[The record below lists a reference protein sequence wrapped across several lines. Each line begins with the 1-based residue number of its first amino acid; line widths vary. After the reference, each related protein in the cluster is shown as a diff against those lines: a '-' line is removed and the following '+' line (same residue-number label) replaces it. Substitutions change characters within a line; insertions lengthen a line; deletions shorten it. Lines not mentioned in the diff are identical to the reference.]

1 MTAEDWKTVDKALK
15 SVLLPGV
22 KLLIDGYEVTLTLCQ
37 KSQFKS
43 AIAIWINGSFKGKWL
58 AEDCEERR
66 RFLCCK
72 KRTLVKEADYKAYG
86 IRSKKAKKEL
96 ADRYAYEEWFSY
108 WTNFNKMKKHFI
120 DNNKSIEILEVL

>member
-37 KSQFKS
+37 KSQFKN

-58 AEDCEERR
+58 AEDCE
-66 RFLCCK
+66 
-72 KRTLVKEADYKAYG
+72 
-86 IRSKKAKKEL
+86 RSA
-96 ADRYAYEEWFSY
+96 
-108 WTNFNKMKKHFI
+108 
-120 DNNKSIEILEVL
+120 

>member
-1 MTAEDWKTVDKALK
+1 MTNEDWKTVDKALK

-37 KSQFKS
+37 KSQFKN

-66 RFLCCK
+66 RFSAVRREHLLK
-72 KRTLVKEADYKAYG
+72 KQIIRLMAYAVRKLKR
-86 IRSKKAKKEL
+86 ISRQ
-96 ADRYAYEEWFSY
+96 
-108 WTNFNKMKKHFI
+108 I
-120 DNNKSIEILEVL
+120 CI